1 MKNKFVNFRRG
12 GLALFYALIANSLVA
27 NAAPTFQTDTDQFI
41 NIGVASRISYSS
53 LSNTAFIG
61 NDRSDGFTVE
71 EARLYTNGKIHK
83 NVSFEFNFARN
94 AAEDQIEVL
103 DARLGLEFNHY
114 FNLYVGR
121 LLPSASRASA
131 AAPLYSTTF
140 DFPIA
145 EQGSYKF
152 AGRDN
157 GAVIFGNDKSAAF
170 KYYFS
175 ATNGRDDFSNQLDH
189 LSYATR
195 LQYNFWDT
203 EPGFYNNSHY
213 DGAKSILS
221 VGGSYR
227 YQKDG
232 TGNALNK
239 GDSKYWNLDAR
250 LEKPLANGGVFG
262 AEASYYK
269 YENDNTDDTA
279 LPEADG
285 FFVTGSY
292 TFPQTIGFGKI
303 QPRFDYQ
310 QFNNDT
316 TGLDRTRYDIGIGYL
331 IEGSSHKRIDAF
343 YFKEKRNNLP
353 DFEGIKVIFHVAH
366 FF

>member
-1 MKNKFVNFRRG
+1 VKNKFVNLRRG
-12 GLALFYALIANSLVA
+12 KLVLFSALITNSLVA
-27 NAAPTFQTDTDQFI
+27 NAVATFQTHKDQFI

-53 LSNTAFIG
+53 ISNTVPNENNRA
-61 NDRSDGFTVE
+61 DDFTVE
-71 EARLYTNGKIHK
+71 EARLYTNGKIHE
-83 NVSFEFNFARN
+83 NVSFELNFARN
-94 AAEDQIEVL
+94 DADDRIEVL

-140 DFPIA
+140 DFPIP

-157 GAVIFGNDKSAAF
+157 GAVIFGNDKSASF

-175 ATNGRDDFSNQLDH
+175 ATNGRDDLSNQLDN

-195 LQYNFWDT
+195 LQYNFWDK

-213 DGAKSILS
+213 DGEKSILS

-227 YQKDG
+227 HQKDG
-232 TGNALNK
+232 AGNTFNK

-269 YENDNTDDTA
+269 YENDDTDDTA

-285 FFVTGSY
+285 FFLTGSY
-292 TFPQTIGFGKI
+292 TFPQIIGFGKI
-303 QPRFDYQ
+303 QPRLDYQ

-316 TGLDRTRYDIGIGYL
+316 TGLDLTRYDIGIGYL
-331 IEGSSHKRIDAF
+331 FDGSSNKRIDAF